1 MARIGLL
8 LFLLLALNSTKAL
21 SQLHLKPKKDS
32 LNKTLRCFVLPP
44 NFYTMKMGYL
54 CKKELQLQKRSS
66 LPVFIRLG
74 SKEYVDRLERKA
86 NSH

>member
-8 LFLLLALNSTKAL
+8 LFLLLMLNSTKAL

-54 CKKELQLQKRSS
+54 CKKELQLQKRTS

-74 SKEYVDRLERKA
+74 SKDYVDRMERKA
-86 NSH
+86 NSQ